1 MRFSWRTAIAT
12 AVLVG
17 SVLSGSVAA
26 NAATGSA
33 QSSSS
38 ATVAL
43 AAPSQLQLVKS
54 KKGRD
59 LGPCWAQTGRV
70 VGGFY
75 GAIGATI
82 ASPWAGAAA
91 WASYLGSVAQ
101 EKKDKY
107 GNFVC

>member
-17 SVLSGSVAA
+17 SVLGSGVAA
-26 NAATGSA
+26 NAVTRAP

-38 ATVAL
+38 ATVTL
-43 AAPSQLQLVKS
+43 AAPSQLQLAKS

-75 GAIGATI
+75 GAIGTTI
-82 ASPWAGAAA
+82 VSPWAGAAA
-91 WASYLGSVAQ
+91 WATYLGTVAQ